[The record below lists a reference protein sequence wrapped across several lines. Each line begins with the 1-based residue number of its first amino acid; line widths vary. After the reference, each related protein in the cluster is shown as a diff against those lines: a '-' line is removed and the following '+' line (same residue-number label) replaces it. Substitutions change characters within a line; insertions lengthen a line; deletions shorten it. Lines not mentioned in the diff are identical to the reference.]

1 MKLYYAPGACS
12 LASHIALEEAG
23 ADYETVRVDLGEH
36 KTEQGEDFY
45 GISRRGYVP
54 ALETS
59 DGLLTENP
67 AVLTYIADR
76 TGAAPSGADRYRM
89 LEWIG
94 FTGSEVHKAFKPLF
108 AASKA
113 GDADGVEKAKPEI
126 EKKLALAAELLDG
139 REWLIGERP
148 SVADNYL
155 FVTILWADKFGV
167 QVPEPLR
174 AFKARNLARGG
185 VQKAMQAEGL
195 L

>member
-45 GISRRGYVP
+45 AINRRGYVP
-54 ALETS
+54 ALKTS

-108 AASKA
+108 MASKA
-113 GDADGVEKAKPEI
+113 GDAKAVEEAKPEVA
-126 EKKLALAAELLDG
+126 KKLALAADLLDG
-139 REWLIGERP
+139 REWTVGERP

-155 FVTILWADKFGV
+155 FVTTLWAGKFDIPM
-167 QVPEPLR
+167 PEALN
-174 AFKARNLARGG
+174 AFKARNLARPS
-185 VQKAMQAEGL
+185 VQKAMKAEGL